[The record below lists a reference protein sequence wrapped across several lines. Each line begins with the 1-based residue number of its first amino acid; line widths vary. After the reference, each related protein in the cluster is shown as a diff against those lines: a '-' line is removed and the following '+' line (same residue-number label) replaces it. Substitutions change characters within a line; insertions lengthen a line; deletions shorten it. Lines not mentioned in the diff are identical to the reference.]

1 MKVKGRRHLIFASQ
15 EQVNT
20 MASANSWYVDG
31 TFKLVRHLF
40 KQPLTVNVLARS
52 GEYSKQVPLAFILM
66 SNKKGKDYKK
76 VRLLYFIHDKMEAM

>member
-1 MKVKGRRHLIFASQ
+1 MIFASQ
-15 EQVNT
+15 KQVNT
-20 MASANSWYVDG
+20 VASAKSWYVDG
-31 TFKLVRHLF
+31 TFLRHLF
-40 KQPLTVNVLARS
+40 KQPLTVDVFARS